1 MEQRERA
8 LLKGLVQ
15 LIWADGEVSEQER
28 LMLGGILSELG
39 VTTAEI
45 EEVGRMMIAPPSLE
59 DLRDQI
65 PDTESRHEIMKLLV
79 AMSMADGQVDTT
91 ELRFLDRL
99 AAHLEISPEVMEELK
114 EQTIQVLGEATEP

>member
-45 EEVGRMMIAPPSLE
+45 EEVGRMMVAPPSLE
-59 DLRDQI
+59 DLREQI

-99 AAHLEISPEVMEELK
+99 AAHLEIPPDVMEDLK
-114 EQTIQVLGEATEP
+114 EQTIQVLGEAT

>member
-99 AAHLEISPEVMEELK
+99 AAHLEIPPEVMEELK
-114 EQTIQVLGEATEP
+114 EQTVQVLGEATEP

>member
-1 MEQRERA
+1 MEPREQA

-45 EEVGRMMIAPPSLE
+45 QQVGRMMVAPPSLD

-65 PDTESRHEIMKLLV
+65 PDMESRQEIMKLLV

-99 AAHLEISPEVMEELK
+99 AEHLEISAEVMEKLK
-114 EQTIQVLGEATEP
+114 EQTLQVMGEEPAS

>member
-1 MEQRERA
+1 
-8 LLKGLVQ
+8 
-15 LIWADGEVSEQER
+15 
-28 LMLGGILSELG
+28 MLGGILSELG

-99 AAHLEISPEVMEELK
+99 AAHLEIPPEVMEELK
-114 EQTIQVLGEATEP
+114 EQTVQVLGEATEP

>member
-1 MEQRERA
+1 MEPREQA

-45 EEVGRMMIAPPSLE
+45 QQVGRMMVSPPSLD
-59 DLRDQI
+59 DLREQI
-65 PDTESRHEIMKLLV
+65 PDMESRQEIMKLLV
-79 AMSMADGQVDTT
+79 AMSLADGQVDTT
-91 ELRFLDRL
+91 ELRFMDRL
-99 AAHLEISPEVMEELK
+99 AEHLEISPEVMERLK
-114 EQTIQVLGEATEP
+114 EQTLQVMGDEQAT